1 MTTVPM
7 TRSDA
12 VGVMSERTRA
22 MLRRVLSV
30 RFSSWLYPS
39 DESRSAPSTDED
51 GGRESAID
59 FPSKTRFL
67 AVAPGRL
74 WYLYRLKARSST
86 GKCRGGECVKVFVS
100 VDMEGISGVTDPE
113 DVLPN

>member
-12 VGVMSERTRA
+12 VGVISERTRA
-22 MLRRVLSV
+22 ILRRVLSV

-86 GKCRGGECVKVFVS
+86 GKEEEGMREGVRFGRYGGDF
-100 VDMEGISGVTDPE
+100 GGYR
-113 DVLPN
+113 

>member
-1 MTTVPM
+1 M

-22 MLRRVLSV
+22 ILRRVLSV

-39 DESRSAPSTDED
+39 DESRSEPSTDED

-67 AVAPGRL
+67 AVAPG
-74 WYLYRLKARSST
+74 AAM
-86 GKCRGGECVKVFVS
+86 VFVQTKS
-100 VDMEGISGVTDPE
+100 PVVNREVKRRGTDEGLRLRRYGRGFGGYRPGGRPAE
-113 DVLPN
+113 RR

>member
-12 VGVMSERTRA
+12 VGVMSDRTRA

-39 DESRSAPSTDED
+39 DESRSDPSTDED
-51 GGRESAID
+51 GGRDSAID
-59 FPSKTRFL
+59 FPPRRDFWPSPPSGCSICSDLESARQL
-67 AVAPGRL
+67 LGR
-74 WYLYRLKARSST
+74 A
-86 GKCRGGECVKVFVS
+86 RGGATVS
-100 VDMEGISGVTDPE
+100 KRLSQ
-113 DVLPN
+113 